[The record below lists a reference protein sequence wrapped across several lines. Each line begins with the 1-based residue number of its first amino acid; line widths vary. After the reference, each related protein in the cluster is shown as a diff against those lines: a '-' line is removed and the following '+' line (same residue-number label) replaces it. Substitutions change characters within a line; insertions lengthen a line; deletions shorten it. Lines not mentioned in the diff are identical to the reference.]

1 MMDTASMVPF
11 RSMSNRG
18 AMDGSALTNMW
29 YTPYLQSLA
38 CWLGDPEE
46 GVG

>member
-1 MMDTASMVPF
+1 MVPF